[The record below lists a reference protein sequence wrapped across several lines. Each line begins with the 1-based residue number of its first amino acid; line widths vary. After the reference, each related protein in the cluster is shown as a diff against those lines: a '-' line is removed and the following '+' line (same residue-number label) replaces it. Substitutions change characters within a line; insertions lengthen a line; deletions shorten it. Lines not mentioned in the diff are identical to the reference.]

1 MISIALR
8 NLFGEKTRFLISVGG
23 VAFSVMLILI
33 ILSLYRG
40 WQIKSVEY
48 IKNVGNDIWV
58 TQANSADMNT
68 SASII
73 PTATADQIEKIDGV
87 EEVDRFIGKPLQVEI
102 KDKTVNLYIIGYDIN
117 KKIAGP
123 KKIVEG
129 RSNPKGNEIVLDQV
143 LARNHQISLG
153 DYITIFSIPFE
164 VVGITQGANMFLFQF
179 GFIEQQKAARIFK
192 MDNLATYYLVNVKNS
207 KTDSV
212 VSDIK
217 NISGIDALSTND
229 FAQKNKEIIDE
240 VFMPIILVLVAISIL
255 VGTAVI
261 GLTIY
266 TATVEKSREFGV
278 LKALGGSN
286 MQIYRIIFEQALVS
300 GFIGYFLGVGLTYF
314 VLWLI
319 PQYVS
324 VFVTVT
330 LMGDLIMVFAISMV
344 MSLVASYTPVRRIV
358 KIDPALV
365 FKS

>member
-8 NLFGEKTRFLISVGG
+8 NLFGERTRLAISVGG

-40 WQIKSVEY
+40 WQIKSTEY
-48 IKNVGNDIWV
+48 IKGVGNDIWV

-73 PTATADQIEKIDGV
+73 PTSLQPQLEKISGV
-87 EEVDRFIGKPLQVEI
+87 TSVDRFIGRPLQLQI
-102 KDKTVNLYIIGYDIN
+102 KDKTVNIYVIGYDTN
-117 KKIAGP
+117 KQLGGP

-129 RSNPKGNEIVLDQV
+129 HGSPSGNEIVIDQV
-143 LARNHQISLG
+143 LARSHNISLG
-153 DYITIFSIPFE
+153 DNITISNTSFQVI
-164 VVGITQGANMFLFQF
+164 GITQGANMFLFQF
-179 GFIEQQKAARIFK
+179 AFIDQQKAAEIFQ
-192 MDNLATYYLVNVKNS
+192 MENLSTYYLINS
-207 KTDSV
+207 ESSKIDQVIAT
-212 VSDIK
+212 IK
-217 NISGIDALSTND
+217 KIPGIDALSTEA
-229 FAQKNKEIIDE
+229 FADKNKQTIDE
-240 VFMPIILVLVAISIL
+240 VFVPIILVLVAISIL

-278 LKALGGSN
+278 IKALGGSN

-300 GFIGYFLGVGLTYF
+300 GVIGYFLGVGLTYF
-314 VLWLI
+314 FLWLI

-330 LMGDLIMVFAISMV
+330 IMSDLIMVFIISMV
-344 MSLVASYTPVRRIV
+344 MSLIASYAPVRRIV

>member
-48 IKNVGNDIWV
+48 IKSIGNDIWV
-58 TQANSADMNT
+58 TQPGSADMSSSSSLIPIT
-68 SASII
+68 TAS
-73 PTATADQIEKIDGV
+73 QIEKIAGV
-87 EEVDRFIGKPLQVEI
+87 KEVDRFIGRPLQIQI
-102 KDKTVNLYIIGYDIN
+102 KDKTVNMYLVGYDTSSN
-117 KKIAGP
+117 IAGP
-123 KKIVEG
+123 KKIVQG
-129 RSNPKGNEIVLDQV
+129 RGNPSGNEIVLDNV
-143 LARNHQISLG
+143 LARNHKISVG
-153 DYITIFSIPFE
+153 DYITIFNTPFQVIGVTE
-164 VVGITQGANMFLFQF
+164 GANMFLFQF
-179 GFIEQQKAARIFK
+179 AFIEQQKAAELFK
-192 MDNLATYYLVNVKNS
+192 MNNLATYYLVNTDSS

-212 VSDIK
+212 VSEIK
-217 NISGIDALSTND
+217 NIPGIDALTTKD
-229 FAQKNKEIIDE
+229 FADKNKETIDE
-240 VFMPIILVLVAISIL
+240 VFVPIILVLVAISIL
-255 VGTAVI
+255 VGIAVI

-300 GFIGYFLGVGLTYF
+300 GLIGYFFGVGLTYF

-330 LMGDLIMVFAISMV
+330 LTSDLLMVFVISMF